1 MGFFLIGAT
10 SEDPIVLSDDGD
22 TSSATEIA
30 ERKGPPSNEVINTGI
45 ADDYFS
51 DHAKDDGALIEM
63 MDKYD
68 VSGTDSEI
76 QKPTLLN
83 SLRKADVSGDTE
95 NSDAELLS
103 SVFEY
108 EATSLSSVSD
118 NLGPK
123 VKTETFESNTDRSS
137 VRPVNSYFKTR
148 FVPNIKTEKIDS
160 HLAIETFE
168 SNSTSFSERPVRS
181 SAVKTSILDSC
192 ALEVKVEDVT
202 QSDTVLFPEMMD
214 SEPKDHDGNESSGN
228 KEENEGDDVLP
239 NEQVIP
245 ESTHRKEDKT
255 LASISK
261 QLEHDAFV
269 DNGMNVWDDYCGY
282 SELFWNSQD
291 NALASIDDDLEELYG
306 TQKLTGEDRRAIFS
320 SRNDTEEADDEP
332 LGQSYNN
339 HLNEAHPSE
348 HTEAISLKAA
358 KRVTFRDDTMFR
370 DDTRPYHAEASSVRP
385 SVSTASK
392 PADEI
397 PKITLTEDEFFHEIL
412 GWNVEHLGKSSELP
426 WKLTAVPVPEKTGFD
441 SMDQYYDTFKPLL
454 FMEIWAQVQH
464 FLIGL

>member
-1 MGFFLIGAT
+1 M
-10 SEDPIVLSDDGD
+10 LSDDGD
-22 TSSATEIA
+22 TSSATKIA
-30 ERKGPPSNEVINTGI
+30 ERKGPPSNEVIDTGI

-51 DHAKDDGALIEM
+51 DHSKDDVALIEL

-76 QKPTLLN
+76 QKPTLL
-83 SLRKADVSGDTE
+83 SFLRKADVSGETD

-108 EATSLSSVSD
+108 EATSLSSVID

-123 VKTETFESNTDRSS
+123 VKTETFESNTDPSS
-137 VRPVNSYFKTR
+137 ERPVNSSTQTSIQKR
-148 FVPNIKTEKIDS
+148 FVPNIKTEKVDS
-160 HLAIETFE
+160 HLATERFE
-168 SNSTSFSERPVRS
+168 SNATSFSESPVRS
-181 SAVKTSILDSC
+181 PAVKTSILDSC

-214 SEPKDHDGNESSGN
+214 SEPTDHDGNESSVN

-269 DNGMNVWDDYCGY
+269 NNGMNFWDDYCGY
-282 SELFWNSQD
+282 SELFLNSHD

-306 TQKLTGEDRRAIFS
+306 TQKPTGEDDRAIS
-320 SRNDTEEADDEP
+320 SFRDDTEEANDES
-332 LGQSYNN
+332 LGQSFNN

-348 HTEAISLKAA
+348 QAEAISSKAA

-370 DDTRPYHAEASSVRP
+370 DDTRPYRTEASSLRP
-385 SVSTASK
+385 PVSTASK
-392 PADEI
+392 PAVEI
-397 PKITLTEDEFFHEIL
+397 PKKTLTEDEFFHEIL
-412 GWNVEHLGKSSELP
+412 GWNVEHLGEMSEL
-426 WKLTAVPVPEKTGFD
+426 KLTAVPVPEKIGFD

-454 FMEIWAQVQH
+454 FMEIWAQVRH